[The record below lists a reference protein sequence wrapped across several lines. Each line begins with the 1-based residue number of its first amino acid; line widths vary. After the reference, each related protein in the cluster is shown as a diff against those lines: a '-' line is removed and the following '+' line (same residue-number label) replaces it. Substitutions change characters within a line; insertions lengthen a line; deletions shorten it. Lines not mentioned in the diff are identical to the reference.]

1 MACDILACSGAHFSL
16 IACARSLF
24 RVFGGDRIQG
34 MMNMLQIQDMPIESN
49 MLSNALD
56 EAQRK
61 VESYFFG
68 ARAGASAACS

>member
-1 MACDILACSGAHFSL
+1 MIFGMQRAHYSL
-16 IACARSLF
+16 VMCARSLF
-24 RVFGGDRIQG
+24 RVFGGDRIQN

-68 ARAGASAACS
+68 ARAADSAAACS

>member
-1 MACDILACSGAHFSL
+1 M
-16 IACARSLF
+16 
-24 RVFGGDRIQG
+24 FGGDRIQG

-68 ARAGASAACS
+68 ARVADFAAACSYAFALKHSVHQRFPVYDV

>member
-1 MACDILACSGAHFSL
+1 
-16 IACARSLF
+16 
-24 RVFGGDRIQG
+24 
-34 MMNMLQIQDMPIESN
+34 MNMLQIQDMPIESN

-68 ARAGASAACS
+68 ARAAESAAACSWS